1 MKQRA
6 RLLFDNNVKTQC
18 RRRVTT
24 MVKRAPRITVGSA
37 SIASAATGDI
47 KKDQKWMYPGGVVAR
62 HKDLVINGRTYTDDK
77 NEGERRRKHESNFF
91 ITINTNKAMTGLG
104 VEADLAKRCVK
115 ETLDY
120 IAETRN
126 ICGIIK
132 FGPKSTH
139 YQDDRFDDVIESI
152 EWNAAV
158 ETGEKLDQTQCR
170 RRVTTMVKRA
180 PRITV
185 GSASIA
191 SAATGDIKKDQKWM
205 YPGGVVARHKDLVI
219 NGRTYTDDKNEGE
232 RRRKHESNFFITIN
246 TNKAMTGLGVEADL
260 AKRCVKETLDYIAE
274 TRNICG
280 IIKFGPKS
288 THYQDDRFD
297 DVIESMEWNAAV
309 ETGEKRDRLHAH
321 VWLTLHHY
329 SQVQVNMPMLARM
342 FKQQYNE
349 RVKGYGLGKSLQISR
364 QPYVNVK
371 LLPTSDWAQV
381 IHGYMR
387 KAMVD

>member
-37 SIASAATGDI
+37 SIASAATGD
-47 KKDQKWMYPGGVVAR
+47 V
-62 HKDLVINGRTYTDDK
+62 
-77 NEGERRRKHESNFF
+77 
-91 ITINTNKAMTGLG
+91 
-104 VEADLAKRCVK
+104 
-115 ETLDY
+115 
-120 IAETRN
+120 
-126 ICGIIK
+126 
-132 FGPKSTH
+132 
-139 YQDDRFDDVIESI
+139 
-152 EWNAAV
+152 
-158 ETGEKLDQTQCR
+158 
-170 RRVTTMVKRA
+170 
-180 PRITV
+180 
-185 GSASIA
+185 
-191 SAATGDIKKDQKWM
+191 KKDQKWM

-309 ETGEKRDRLHAH
+309 ETGEKLDRLHAH
-321 VWLTLHHY
+321 VWLTMHHY

-381 IHGYMR
+381 IHRYMR